1 MNKVEFK
8 YSLSKRNITQK
19 QVAEKLGV
27 DENTVS
33 NWVNGRTNVTLAIAN
48 KLCKAIGITDPAEK
62 NLIFFSD

>member
-48 KLCKAIGITDPAEK
+48 KLCKVIVITDPAEK